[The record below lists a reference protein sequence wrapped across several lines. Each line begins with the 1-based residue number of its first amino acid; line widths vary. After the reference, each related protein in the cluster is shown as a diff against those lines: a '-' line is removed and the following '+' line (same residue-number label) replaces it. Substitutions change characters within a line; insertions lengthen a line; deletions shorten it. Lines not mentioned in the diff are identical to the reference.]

1 MTVSTISSWIR
12 ESYKIE
18 LHIHLE
24 GTLNIKRIIS
34 LAGELGER
42 PPRPFEDLFKVFSLP
57 EFLSTLDW
65 ICGLVRKESHVRAIA
80 RDFLDYAKTQNLIYV
95 ELIVNPGHW
104 KLDYD
109 ELFGPLN
116 DEFLNAAVHGGP
128 DVRILPSIGR
138 SDSSSQAMALAQWCV
153 SSGLPALVGLSID
166 GDERNGSYSHRF
178 APAFSLAAEHGL
190 PCTAHAGESSPASG
204 VVEALD
210 LLGVQRIDHGVRAIE
225 LPELVGRLVD
235 DEVPLNVC
243 VSSNCNLLYSSIEE
257 HPLAALVDKG
267 VLCTLGT
274 DDPEVTGLNLNQE
287 LQRVS
292 EYFGFDEKQMIQF
305 QQNAAIAAFCDEETK
320 ALLTE
325 MITSSEPRSH

>member
-24 GTLNIKRIIS
+24 GTLNIKRISS
-34 LAGELGER
+34 LAEELGER

-116 DEFLNAAVHGGP
+116 D
-128 DVRILPSIGR
+128 
-138 SDSSSQAMALAQWCV
+138 
-153 SSGLPALVGLSID
+153 
-166 GDERNGSYSHRF
+166 
-178 APAFSLAAEHGL
+178 
-190 PCTAHAGESSPASG
+190 
-204 VVEALD
+204 
-210 LLGVQRIDHGVRAIE
+210 
-225 LPELVGRLVD
+225 
-235 DEVPLNVC
+235 
-243 VSSNCNLLYSSIEE
+243 
-257 HPLAALVDKG
+257 
-267 VLCTLGT
+267 
-274 DDPEVTGLNLNQE
+274 
-287 LQRVS
+287 
-292 EYFGFDEKQMIQF
+292 
-305 QQNAAIAAFCDEETK
+305 
-320 ALLTE
+320 
-325 MITSSEPRSH
+325 